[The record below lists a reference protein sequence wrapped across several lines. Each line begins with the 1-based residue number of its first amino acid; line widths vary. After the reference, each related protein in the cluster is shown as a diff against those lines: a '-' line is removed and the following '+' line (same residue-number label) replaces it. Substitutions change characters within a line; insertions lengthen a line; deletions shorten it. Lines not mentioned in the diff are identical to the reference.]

1 MYQGSTRICYICY
14 IYIPFLSMF
23 DLDDLSPAGPSGSAR
38 PSPCWVLPGGVHSA
52 PWERLGNRCRA
63 RMDRDGFL
71 EFDERNYEIMENHG
85 KSWKPE
91 VENPHILP
99 IQMAIYCWRTH
110 LSRDRPR
117 YCRNGL
123 NLAGQLR
130 VRPPP
135 SVRWSVSSWSWLQLH
150 IASRLVCK
158 NVMCLSHLNRPLAF
172 LGPSKPHRKCLTV

>member
-1 MYQGSTRICYICY
+1 MTCPQLVLLVVQG
-14 IYIPFLSMF
+14 L
-23 DLDDLSPAGPSGSAR
+23 LLVGSFQEVCT
-38 PSPCWVLPGGVHSA
+38 P
-52 PWERLGNRCRA
+52 RLGNVWETDVEQGWIG
-63 RMDRDGFL
+63 MGFSNL
-71 EFDERNYEIMENHG
+71 MRETM
-85 KSWKPE
+85 KSWKIME
-91 VENPHILP
+91 TRGWKPHILP